1 MFQRFRDSFRRFM
14 YGRYGSDQLNI
25 VLLAVSVL
33 LSFVSSLLSVFLR
46 GSRVY
51 ALVLWPLFLVL
62 TYGLLGFALFRM
74 LSRNIYRR
82 QRENQRWKNLRLRF
96 TDRSHRY
103 FRCPHCKQTMRVPRN
118 RGKINI
124 RCPKCGEKFTRNT

>member
-1 MFQRFRDSFRRFM
+1 MLQRLRDSYRRFM

-25 VLLAVSVL
+25 VLLVAAVLFSFLSSVL
-33 LSFVSSLLSVFLR
+33 SLFLR
-46 GSRVY
+46 NSWAY
-51 ALVLWPLFLVL
+51 ACVIWPLLTLL
-62 TYGLLGFALFRM
+62 TYAMLGCSIFRM

-82 QRENQRWKNLRLRF
+82 QRENQRWKNLCLRT
-96 TDRSHRY
+96 TDRNHRY

>member
-1 MFQRFRDSFRRFM
+1 MFQRFRDSVRRFM

-25 VLLAVSVL
+25 VLLVVSVL
-33 LSFVSSLLSVFLR
+33 LSFVSSLLSLFLR
-46 GSRVY
+46 GSRIY

-62 TYGLLGFALFRM
+62 TYGLLGFAIFRM

>member
-1 MFQRFRDSFRRFM
+1 MLQRLRDSYRRFM

-25 VLLAVSVL
+25 VLLVAAVLFSFLSSVL
-33 LSFVSSLLSVFLR
+33 SLFLR
-46 GSRVY
+46 NSWAY
-51 ALVLWPLFLVL
+51 AYVIWPLLTLL
-62 TYGLLGFALFRM
+62 TYAMLGCSIFRM

-82 QRENQRWKNLRLRF
+82 QRENQRWKNLWLRI